1 MPLIVLGLSTVLPY
15 DGGGR
20 YSGAGAG
27 RGRITTAGSGLGLF
41 LVGR

>member
-1 MPLIVLGLSTVLPY
+1 MPLIVLRFGAVLPY

-20 YSGAGAG
+20 YSRRGAGWG
-27 RGRITTAGSGLGLF
+27 RVAAAGSGLGLF